1 MQKGLNQ
8 QYTLRLKNKESHKCV
23 VTDEDYERIMPKIE
37 MIKRLAEIE
46 SSIYAVF
53 DMHKHNYLLQS
64 KEQLEIFGF
73 DKYQRQSI
81 DLEMHY
87 ERIHPDDLA
96 FVLET
101 DNMLY
106 QFLSGMSSFNEKKD
120 YKLVYDFRTKNTDG
134 FYVRHIHQSIPLEQ
148 DRNGK
153 TWLTLVISHPNS
165 ERAPNEKSQRRLINI
180 KTGELHL
187 FNKTDGKNSGVLLTK
202 REKEVLILV
211 SRGYDS
217 YNIADKMKISIN
229 TVNNHRQNILRK
241 TRTENATQAV
251 LYCKRIG
258 II

>member
-1 MQKGLNQ
+1 MKKDLNQ
-8 QYTLRLKNKESHKCV
+8 LYTQRLNNQKFHKCAIS
-23 VTDEDYERIMPKIE
+23 DEDYKRIMPKIQ

-53 DMHKHNYLLQS
+53 DLHKHNYLLQS

-73 DKYQRQSI
+73 DKCKGKTI

-101 DNMLY
+101 DNMQY
-106 QFLSGMSSFNEKKD
+106 QFFSNMSFNEKKD
-120 YKLVYDFRTKNTDG
+120 YKLVYDFRTRNIDG

-148 DRNGK
+148 EKNGR
-153 TWLTLVISHPNS
+153 TWLTLVISHPIS
-165 ERAPNEKSQRRLINI
+165 ESTTNEKPQRRLINI

-187 FNKTDGKNSGVLLTK
+187 FNKIDGKNSGVILTK
-202 REKEVLILV
+202 REQEVLLLI

-229 TVNNHRQNILRK
+229 TVNNHRQSILRK
-241 TRTENATQAV
+241 TKTENATQAV